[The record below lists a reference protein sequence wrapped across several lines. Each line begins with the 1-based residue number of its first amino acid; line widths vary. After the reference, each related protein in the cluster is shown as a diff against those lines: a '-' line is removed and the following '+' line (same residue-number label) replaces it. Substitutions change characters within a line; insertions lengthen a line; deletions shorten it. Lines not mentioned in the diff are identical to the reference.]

1 MKQMT
6 LWYFFQLLC
15 TGEYSSKK
23 NAEGLD
29 NRIAEIRSK
38 NLILHA
44 PMYESYSAFN
54 PLNADVM

>member
-1 MKQMT
+1 MKQMTQT

-29 NRIAEIRSK
+29 NRIAKSEVKI
-38 NLILHA
+38 
-44 PMYESYSAFN
+44 
-54 PLNADVM
+54 